1 MQTKNWKIVLAILT
15 AIVVLMAA
23 GYTMLI
29 PFLPVYLMRELGV
42 PMAEVKLWTGGVF
55 SITFLIGGIM
65 APIWGKMADKHGQKL
80 LAMRSS
86 IGLAIAYILAGLAQS
101 PMQLFMARLVQG
113 FAAGLWGMCMSI
125 CSSSVPPEKLGLSL
139 GILQSGLITGNIIG
153 PLIGGVLAEWVGM
166 RASFYVAGG
175 LLILITIVFFLF
187 IPEPNKA
194 KVETK
199 VELTEEATDMQQ
211 VPLLRRRTVR
221 EVLVFSACVQLM
233 VLLIQPVLALY
244 MEELNHSSENIM
256 LLSGIVFS
264 SVGIASALAS
274 PWWGRLGQSKGFY
287 KTLMWSAGL
296 GACGIFL
303 TSVPKTV
310 LTFGIANFIF
320 GLLFSG
326 VNPSLS
332 AILAQVTERKEKAT
346 AFGYFFSAGQ
356 FGAMLGP
363 VIGGVISTYFPISYL
378 FYLGAII
385 MASVSLYVY
394 FHRNERIM
402 D

>member
-1 MQTKNWKIVLAILT
+1 MQTKNWKVVLAILT
-15 AIVVLMAA
+15 TIVVMMAS

-42 PMAEVKLWTGGVF
+42 PQAEGKLWTGGVF

-65 APIWGKMADKHGQKL
+65 APIWGKLADKHGQKL

-86 IGLAIAYILAGLAQS
+86 IGLAIAYILAGIAQS

-139 GILQSGLITGNIIG
+139 GILQAGLITGNIIG

-175 LLILITIVFFLF
+175 LLVLITLVFFLF
-187 IPEPNKA
+187 IPEPNKKA
-194 KVETK
+194 KDEPTPK
-199 VELTEEATDMQQ
+199 ASATPKE
-211 VPLLRRRTVR
+211 PLLQRRTVR
-221 EVLVFSACVQLM
+221 EVMVFAACVQLM

-244 MEELNHSSENIM
+244 MEELNKSSENIM

-274 PWWGRLGQSKGFY
+274 PWWGKLGQAKGFY

-303 TSVPKTV
+303 TSIPKTV
-310 LTFGIANFIF
+310 LTFGIANFVY
-320 GLLFSG
+320 GLCFAG

-332 AILAQVTERKEKAT
+332 SILAQVTERSEKAT

-363 VIGGVISTYFPISYL
+363 VLGGLISTYFPITYL
-378 FYLGAII
+378 FYLGAAI

-394 FHRNERIM
+394 TNHR
-402 D
+402 